1 MTTTSFKTVQKY
13 LNDIIDAWTK
23 QNGGDPPDLP
33 SVHKNPTMGWDT
45 KQQLA
50 NSNPFGK
57 QLIAPGV
64 KGKDS
69 NLYKALTTGV
79 PGFPRMPMGGPFMTE
94 EQTDYIAKWIDEG
107 IPD

>member
-1 MTTTSFKTVQKY
+1 MATSFKTVKQY
-13 LNDIIDAWTK
+13 LDDIIAEWTK
-23 QNGGDPPDLP
+23 ENGGTPPDLP
-33 SVHKNPTMGWDT
+33 DVHNDPGMGWDT

-50 NSNPFGK
+50 NSKPFGK

-79 PGFPRMPMGGPFMTE
+79 PGFPRMPMGGPFMPA
-94 EQTDYIAKWIDEG
+94 EQTDYIANWIDEG
-107 IPD
+107 MPD